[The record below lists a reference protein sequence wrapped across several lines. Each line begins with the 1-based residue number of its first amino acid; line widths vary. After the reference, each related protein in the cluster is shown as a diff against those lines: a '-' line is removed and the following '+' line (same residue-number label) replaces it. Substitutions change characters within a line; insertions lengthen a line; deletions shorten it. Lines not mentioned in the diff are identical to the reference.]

1 MTNSSQGRQAQP
13 TSNELDLDALE
24 RKLREPDDFA
34 FDGVDISDLILA
46 LIQRLREAERRITD
60 LRNGWEAQIEHTKGL
75 HQRIAALERV
85 REAASTLCNAGL
97 DAAINIKYRT
107 ALIAALAAVPTA
119 HNNEGSNGK

>member
-1 MTNSSQGRQAQP
+1 MAPSSSQGRQAQP

-46 LIQRLREAERRITD
+46 LIQRLREAEAREMAAVHATAMTY
-60 LRNGWEAQIEHTKGL
+60 E
-75 HQRIAALERV
+75 RIAALERV

-119 HNNEGSNGK
+119 LNNEGSNGK